1 MNLKVVKG
9 EDLELEIVGSLYEG
23 SALPKVLQSIP
34 NLEGCA
40 MVSPTTGEL
49 AETTWLDEEER
60 QS

>member
-49 AETTWLDEEER
+49 AETT
-60 QS
+60 